1 VFRTVG
7 VVFIVAA
14 LATVAV
20 VVRDADDSARTT
32 KTETIAG
39 GAATTPLWSPRR
51 VPAMITAL
59 ATRQKYGGII
69 AGFAAE
75 GRCVAVD
82 GPAGPLARVGTAT
95 AYAPASTEKLLT
107 GAAALQVLGPAHVF
121 TTTLETTATISGG
134 VLHGD
139 LYLVGG
145 GDPVL
150 ATPPF
155 RQRLAASP
163 LTAAEPTTPL
173 DDLAAAVTAAGIHG
187 VDGSIVADDSHGD
200 TLRYLPSL
208 KPSERGTDIGP
219 LGALTVD
226 DGFTASGTAAS
237 DPALLTATSLDA
249 LLGDHGVTV
258 SGVSRRGAAPGAA
271 HTVGSVTSP
280 QLDAIVASMLTVSDN
295 YTAEM
300 LVRAVGL
307 AVSGTGSSA
316 AGLRDVV
323 GGLARLGVPTAGV
336 SLVDGS
342 GLSPQDRVTCPALL
356 AAVELGDRAQ
366 ERALRVGL
374 PIAGRTGT
382 LAARFIG
389 DPLAGRLRAK
399 TGHID
404 GVVGLAGIVPTA
416 AGTVSFAFLANG
428 DFSVSGGDA
437 LQDQIAHLVA
447 EYPGVPDAA
456 HLVPAPTA

>member
-1 VFRTVG
+1 LRTLG
-7 VVFIVAA
+7 VVLLAA
-14 LATVAV
+14 AVVTVTV
-20 VVRDADDSARTT
+20 VVRRAEASGKAASA
-32 KTETIAG
+32 IAPT
-39 GAATTPLWSPRR
+39 ATSATPLWSPRR
-51 VPAMITAL
+51 IPVVITAL
-59 ATRQKYGGII
+59 ATRQKYGSII
-69 AGFAAE
+69 AGFASR

-82 GPAGPLARVGTAT
+82 GPTGPLARVGTAS

-107 GAAALQVLGPAHVF
+107 GAAALQVLGPTHVF
-121 TTTLETTATISGG
+121 TTTVETTAPVADEG
-134 VLHGD
+134 VLRGN

-150 ATPPF
+150 TTPAF
-155 RQRLAASP
+155 RRKLASNP
-163 LTAAEPTTPL
+163 VTAAEPTTKL
-173 DDLAAAVTAAGIHG
+173 DDLAAAVVRAGIHTIA
-187 VDGSIVADDSHGD
+187 GSIVADDSHGD

-208 KPSERGTDIGP
+208 KPSERGIDIGP
-219 LGALTVD
+219 LGALSVD
-226 DGFTASGTAAS
+226 DGFTAGGVAAS
-237 DPALLTATSLDA
+237 DPGLLTATSFAAELA
-249 LLGDHGVTV
+249 THGVLV
-258 SGVSRRGAAPGAA
+258 SGPAQRGTAPRTARLVAAVA
-271 HTVGSVTSP
+271 SP
-280 QLDAIVASMLTVSDN
+280 RLDAIVASMLTVSDN
-295 YTAEM
+295 YSAEM
-300 LVRAVGL
+300 LVRAISL
-307 AVSGTGSSA
+307 ATGGTGSTA
-316 AGLRDVV
+316 TGLRGVIAA
-323 GGLARLGVPTAGV
+323 LAKLGVPTDGV
-336 SLVDGS
+336 ALVDGS

-382 LAARFIG
+382 LAQRFVR

-428 DFSVSGGDA
+428 DFSDAGGDA

-456 HLVPAPTA
+456 HLVPAPAA